1 MDDPISD
8 TARSILDGHIILS
21 RKLSTKGHYPA
32 VDVLDSVSRLF
43 NDIAGE
49 DHIKCTR
56 ELIELLSE
64 YREAE
69 DMISIGAYSAGSNP
83 KVDRALQFKSKIDE
97 FLRQDTNEPSQ
108 FDETLNS
115 LFDVIG

>member
-1 MDDPISD
+1 
-8 TARSILDGHIILS
+8 
-21 RKLSTKGHYPA
+21 
-32 VDVLDSVSRLF
+32 
-43 NDIAGE
+43 
-49 DHIKCTR
+49 
-56 ELIELLSE
+56 
-64 YREAE
+64 
-69 DMISIGAYSAGSNP
+69 MISIGAYSAGSNP